1 MRESQILGLRN
12 ETLSVRISQLSP
24 ADVPIRQTCWSPDAI
39 RSAWKVGKRMDLPE
53 NQDLPLNIAHRGARS
68 IAPENTLAAARKGL
82 EVGADMWELDIQMT
96 ADGELIVIHDN
107 TLKRTSNVREV
118 FPSRKPWLVHEFTLD
133 EIRLLDFGS
142 WFAKQD
148 PFGQIAAG
156 MVAESDLARYVHQP
170 APTLKE
176 ALTFTLEH
184 SWSVNLEIKDLGGN
198 PDPHQVVKKILAL
211 VEDLDMVDS
220 VLISSYNQTYLA
232 QIREVHPSIAT
243 GVLVSKPH
251 PHPEKLLRRLG
262 AQAYHPRLS
271 GFRPSDIA
279 LLHRQGCRVH
289 VWNVND
295 RKTMERLVSAEV
307 DGIFTDFPQ
316 MLASV
321 LASYREG

>member
-1 MRESQILGLRN
+1 
-12 ETLSVRISQLSP
+12 
-24 ADVPIRQTCWSPDAI
+24 
-39 RSAWKVGKRMDLPE
+39 MDLPA

-148 PFGQIAAG
+148 PFGQISAG
-156 MVAESDLARYVHQP
+156 MVAESDLARYVYQP

-211 VEDLDMVDS
+211 VEDLDMLDS

-279 LLHRQGCRVH
+279 LLHRQGWRVH

-295 RKTMERLVSAEV
+295 RKTMERLVSAGV

>member
-1 MRESQILGLRN
+1 
-12 ETLSVRISQLSP
+12 
-24 ADVPIRQTCWSPDAI
+24 
-39 RSAWKVGKRMDLPE
+39 MDFTK
-53 NQDLPLNIAHRGARS
+53 NQNRPLNIAHRGARS
-68 IAPENTLAAARKGL
+68 LAPENTLAAARKGL
-82 EVGADMWELDIQMT
+82 EVCADMWELDIQMT

-118 FPSRKPWLVHEFTLD
+118 FPKRKPWLVHEFTLD

-142 WFAKQD
+142 WFTQQD

-156 MVAESDLARYVHQP
+156 MVAESELSSYVQQQ
-170 APTLKE
+170 APTLGE
-176 ALTFTLEH
+176 ALSFTLEH
-184 SWSVNLEIKDLGGN
+184 SWRVNLEIKDLSGN
-198 PDPHQVVKKILAL
+198 PDPDQVAKKVLAL

-232 QIREVHPSIAT
+232 QIREAHPHVAT
-243 GVLVSKPH
+243 AVLVSKPH
-251 PHPEKLLRRLG
+251 PHPETLLRQLG

-271 GFRPSDIA
+271 GFRSADIA

-295 RKTMERLVSAEV
+295 RKTMQTLVRAGV

-316 MLASV
+316 LLSSV
-321 LASYREG
+321 LSSYRREKKR

>member
-1 MRESQILGLRN
+1 
-12 ETLSVRISQLSP
+12 
-24 ADVPIRQTCWSPDAI
+24 
-39 RSAWKVGKRMDLPE
+39 MDLPE
-53 NQDLPLNIAHRGARS
+53 NQNLPLNIAHRGARS
-68 IAPENTLAAARKGL
+68 LAPENTLAAARKGL
-82 EVGADMWELDIQMT
+82 EVGADMWELDLQMT
-96 ADGELIVIHDN
+96 ADGELIVIHDS

-118 FPSRKPWLVHEFTLD
+118 FPSRKPWLVHKFTLD

-156 MVAESDLARYVHQP
+156 MVAESDLASYVHQQ
-170 APTLKE
+170 APTLEE

-198 PDPHQVVKKILAL
+198 PDPDQIVKKILAL
-211 VEDLDMVDS
+211 VEHLDMVDS

-232 QIREVHPSIAT
+232 QVRKIHPHVAT

-251 PHPEKLLRRLG
+251 PHPESLLRQLG

-271 GFRPSDIA
+271 AFRSTDIA
-279 LLHRQGCRVH
+279 LLRRQDCQINI
-289 VWNVND
+289 WNVND
-295 RKTMERLVSAEV
+295 PKTMERLVRAGV

-316 MLASV
+316 LLTSV
-321 LASYREG
+321 LASCRRNKKR

>member
-1 MRESQILGLRN
+1 
-12 ETLSVRISQLSP
+12 
-24 ADVPIRQTCWSPDAI
+24 
-39 RSAWKVGKRMDLPE
+39 MDFPE
-53 NQDLPLNIAHRGARS
+53 HQNRPLNIAHRGARS
-68 IAPENTLAAARKGL
+68 LAPENTLAAARKGL

-96 ADGELIVIHDN
+96 ADGELIVIHDS

-142 WFAKQD
+142 WFTEQD

-156 MVAESDLARYVHQP
+156 MVAASELTSYVQQQ
-170 APTLKE
+170 APTLGE
-176 ALTFTLEH
+176 ALSFTLEN
-184 SWSVNLEIKDLGGN
+184 SWRVNLEIKDLSAN
-198 PDPHQVVKKILAL
+198 PDPDQVAKKVLAL

-220 VLISSYNQTYLA
+220 VLISSSNHTYLA
-232 QIREVHPSIAT
+232 QIRETHPHVAT

-251 PHPEKLLRRLG
+251 PHPEALLRQLG
-262 AQAYHPRLS
+262 AQAYHPRLR
-271 GFRPSDIA
+271 GFRFEDIA

-295 RKTMERLVSAEV
+295 RKTMQTLVRAGV

-316 MLASV
+316 LLTSV
-321 LASYREG
+321 LASCGRDKKR

>member
-1 MRESQILGLRN
+1 
-12 ETLSVRISQLSP
+12 
-24 ADVPIRQTCWSPDAI
+24 
-39 RSAWKVGKRMDLPE
+39 MDLPA

-156 MVAESDLARYVHQP
+156 MVAESDLARYVYQP

-211 VEDLDMVDS
+211 VEDLDMLDS

-279 LLHRQGCRVH
+279 LLHRQGWRVH

-295 RKTMERLVSAEV
+295 RKTMERLVSAGV

>member
-1 MRESQILGLRN
+1 
-12 ETLSVRISQLSP
+12 
-24 ADVPIRQTCWSPDAI
+24 
-39 RSAWKVGKRMDLPE
+39 MDFTK
-53 NQDLPLNIAHRGARS
+53 NQNRPLNIAHRGARS
-68 IAPENTLAAARKGL
+68 LAPENTLAAARKGL

-118 FPSRKPWLVHEFTLD
+118 FPKRKPWLVHEFTLD

-142 WFAKQD
+142 WFTQQD

-156 MVAESDLARYVHQP
+156 MVAESELSSYVQQQ
-170 APTLKE
+170 APTLGE
-176 ALTFTLEH
+176 ALTFTREH
-184 SWSVNLEIKDLGGN
+184 SWRVNLEIKDLSGN
-198 PDPHQVVKKILAL
+198 PDPDQVAKKVLAL

-220 VLISSYNQTYLA
+220 VLISSYNQSYLA
-232 QIREVHPSIAT
+232 QIREAHPHVAT
-243 GVLVSKPH
+243 AVLVSKPH
-251 PHPEKLLRRLG
+251 PHPETLLRQLG

-271 GFRPSDIA
+271 GFRSADIA

-295 RKTMERLVSAEV
+295 RKTMQTLVRAGV

-316 MLASV
+316 LLTSV
-321 LASYREG
+321 LSSYRRDKKR

>member
-1 MRESQILGLRN
+1 ME
-12 ETLSVRISQLSP
+12 
-24 ADVPIRQTCWSPDAI
+24 
-39 RSAWKVGKRMDLPE
+39 LPE

-68 IAPENTLAAARKGL
+68 LAPENTLAAARKGL

-96 ADGELIVIHDN
+96 ADGELIVIHDS
-107 TLKRTSNVREV
+107 TLKRTSDVREV
-118 FPSRKPWLVHEFTLD
+118 FPSRKPWSVHEFTLD

-142 WFAKQD
+142 WFTKQD

-156 MVAESDLARYVHQP
+156 MVAESDLARYVHQQ

-184 SWSVNLEIKDLGGN
+184 SWSVNLEIKDLSGN
-198 PDPHQVVKKILAL
+198 PDPNQVARKIIAL

-220 VLISSYNQTYLA
+220 VLISSYNQDYLA
-232 QIREVHPSIAT
+232 KLREAHPHIAT

-251 PHPEKLLRRLG
+251 PHPESLLRQLG

-271 GFRPSDIA
+271 GFRPADIA
-279 LLHRQGCRVH
+279 LLRPQGFRVH
-289 VWNVND
+289 VWTVND
-295 RKTMERLVSAEV
+295 RKTMERLVRDGV

-316 MLASV
+316 LLSSV
-321 LASYREG
+321 LASPDIS